1 MLIGPFTSGIAVET
15 AGAGTGVND
24 KDTPQRLTG
33 RVRAIY
39 VKYCGT
45 VPPATTDVTITTE
58 GTYPAAPSV
67 TLLTLTD
74 KNTSGWFFPRVAP
87 HSVLGVALIALTVYE
102 SIPIDDIVNIAIA
115 GADNDNYA
123 ECWFMLDRC

>member
-15 AGAGTGVND
+15 AGAGTGVSD
-24 KDTPQRLTG
+24 KDSPVRLTG
-33 RVRAIY
+33 RVKSIY

-45 VPPATTDVTITTE
+45 VPPATTDVVISTV

-74 KNTSGWFFPRVAP
+74 ANTSGWFYPRVAP
-87 HSVLGVALIALTVYE
+87 HSVLGVALIALTIYE
-102 SIPIDDIVNIAIA
+102 PIPVDDFINIDIA
-115 GADNDNYA
+115 GADADNYA
-123 ECWFMLDRC
+123 ECWFLLGK